1 MIKQTIQRLQE
12 NEKALDELINNES
25 LTIGDVLQGVEAV
38 SQELMS
44 MRMALESELSTS
56 IFSQWTIEDVKSL
69 DEDLT
74 DAECM
79 EVLEIVQDQ
88 HDAEVGINWDTIQY
102 HIDELKGKK

>member
-1 MIKQTIQRLQE
+1 MIKQTMQRLQE
-12 NEKALDELINNES
+12 NERTLDALIQNES
-25 LTIGDVLQGVEAV
+25 LTLEDILQVVENV
-38 SQELMS
+38 SHELMS

-79 EVLEIVQDQ
+79 EVLNAVSEN
-88 HDAEVGINWDTIQY
+88 HDAEVGINWDSIQY
-102 HIDELKGKK
+102 WIDDLKGAK